1 MEFPAMFKMTP
12 NPPGSDDHVSRCEA
26 ANAKRLDEAA
36 TRALDYYLKPKAE
49 KKMSDTPD
57 TLFVIAPDI
66 DAESLLANLSETL
79 ASANAMVSDLAFDL
93 DGSRRHIAL
102 GVQQMIEL
110 SQLLANRALDVVDPR

>member
-1 MEFPAMFKMTP
+1 MPKHTP
-12 NPPGSDDHVSRCEA
+12 NPPNEHVSRTQS
-26 ANAKRLDEAA
+26 ANAKKLDDAA
-36 TRALDYYLKPKAE
+36 TRALDYYLKPKTDKE
-49 KKMSDTPD
+49 TSESLD
-57 TLFVIAPDI
+57 TLYVIAPNI
-66 DAESLLANLSETL
+66 DAECLLANLSETL